1 MFTSPCALFLQAS
14 LVGPGGG
21 EVVRLMVFADKSA
34 YELITQDDV
43 MNDTRTFAGE
53 YERVCVSPCG
63 PD

>member
-1 MFTSPCALFLQAS
+1 MFTFPCALFLQAS

-53 YERVCVSPCG
+53 YERVCESLCG
-63 PD
+63 HA